1 MRLMGLANRDYTGSP
16 RRERSPAATATDPE
30 LAAARRRFSRRRRV
44 RWTFTA
50 FAAFFVAFALVMAL
64 LLAMRAAKAL

>member
-1 MRLMGLANRDYTGSP
+1 MRLMGLANRD
-16 RRERSPAATATDPE
+16 
-30 LAAARRRFSRRRRV
+30 RRRV